1 MNKKHK
7 QTRKDSSRSPN
18 QVIYIFV
25 VTDLDKA
32 RAFISA
38 LEAVEARKNS
48 GVLSGEYWFVS
59 EPDGQ

>member
-1 MNKKHK
+1 
-7 QTRKDSSRSPN
+7 
-18 QVIYIFV
+18 

-48 GVLSGEYWFVS
+48 GVLSGEYWFLS
-59 EPDGQ
+59 EPDRQ

>member
-1 MNKKHK
+1 
-7 QTRKDSSRSPN
+7 
-18 QVIYIFV
+18 

-32 RAFISA
+32 RALISA
-38 LEAVEARKNS
+38 PEAAEAVENS